1 MSQNDRTQLIPD
13 PQQPSRPTGGVQ
25 SPRPITP
32 THSTK
37 HGSGNTSQRQNPH
50 AYQQRQSNKATKHAP
65 SHTQNHHKGPRRS
78 ENHANGKKSGAKMTL
93 FVALGLIVVVY
104 IVGVVAFSQVAYPN
118 TTIAGVDVSFS
129 NASSAAT
136 KVNSAWKHYK
146 LTVAGDDFNWTYQ
159 PESDEPI
166 VDGEAAAKEI
176 ISRNEAF
183 IWPVRLVESLSG
195 KTKTIATSNEVDLE
209 QDVDLSMLSDTFD
222 QKKFEEDLGAAID
235 EFNEGRSGTFEANS
249 SYDEQAGKFT
259 VEKARSNEKLN
270 REHVIKYAELELAS
284 LAETV
289 DLSKLGNDAY
299 EPLNETLTNDQ
310 IQAACDAANN
320 FLGVNVTL
328 KLNGEDAG
336 KVDGSSV
343 LQWISFADPAN
354 PTLDTSQISSWAAE
368 LANSFNTVGTTRW
381 WTRADGKECAVEGG
395 DFGWSVDSDALAKQ
409 VEDAINNKQTGEIE
423 IKYSQKSDTY
433 TAKGEPDWRRI
444 STSTCPSSTRAT
456 MTRTVISYGRPTLS
470 RANRER
476 MPPPRAF
483 GRSIAMT
490 AQASSSVPKTQRP
503 ENQNTKA
510 PCHIGCRLKATW
522 LVSMMQHGKTIRA
535 LTTQIR
541 TNGAAATVASTCVWP
556 MPRHS
561 TTASASAYAW
571 SCTRRETRLR
581 TTGN

>member
-1 MSQNDRTQLIPD
+1 MGQRTTPTGKIRGQNDPFRCSGPHCCRLHCWRCRIFA
-13 PQQPSRPTGGVQ
+13 
-25 SPRPITP
+25 
-32 THSTK
+32 
-37 HGSGNTSQRQNPH
+37 GS
-50 AYQQRQSNKATKHAP
+50 
-65 SHTQNHHKGPRRS
+65 
-78 ENHANGKKSGAKMTL
+78 
-93 FVALGLIVVVY
+93 
-104 IVGVVAFSQVAYPN
+104 YPN

-146 LTVAGDDFNWTYQ
+146 LTVTGDDFNWIYQ

-183 IWPVRLVESLSG
+183 IWPVHLVESLSG
-195 KTKTIATSNEVDLE
+195 KTKTTATSNEVDLE

-354 PTLDTSQISSWAAE
+354 PTLDTSQIGSWAAE
-368 LANSFNTVGTTRW
+368 LANGFNTVGTTRW

-395 DFGWSVDSDALAKQ
+395 DFGWAVDSDALAKQ

-423 IKYSQKSDTY
+423 IKYSQKADTY
-433 TAKGEPDWRRI
+433 TAKGEPDWKAYIDVDLSEQHARYYDENGNIVWEANFI
-444 STSTCPSSTRAT
+444 SGKPGEDAT
-456 MTRTVISYGRPTLS
+456 PEGV
-470 RANRER
+470 
-476 MPPPRAF
+476 
-483 GRSIAMT
+483 GRSIVMT

-541 TNGAAATVASTCVWP
+541 TNGAAATVASTCAWP
-556 MPRHS
+556 MQALHDCINVGLCVVVHS
-561 TTASASAYAW
+561 
-571 SCTRRETRLR
+571 
-581 TTGN
+581 

>member
-1 MSQNDRTQLIPD
+1 
-13 PQQPSRPTGGVQ
+13 
-25 SPRPITP
+25 
-32 THSTK
+32 
-37 HGSGNTSQRQNPH
+37 
-50 AYQQRQSNKATKHAP
+50 
-65 SHTQNHHKGPRRS
+65 
-78 ENHANGKKSGAKMTL
+78 MTL

-146 LTVAGDDFNWTYQ
+146 LTVTGDDFNWSYQ

-289 DLSKLGNDAY
+289 DLSKLG
-299 EPLNETLTNDQ
+299 
-310 IQAACDAANN
+310 
-320 FLGVNVTL
+320 
-328 KLNGEDAG
+328 
-336 KVDGSSV
+336 
-343 LQWISFADPAN
+343 
-354 PTLDTSQISSWAAE
+354 
-368 LANSFNTVGTTRW
+368 
-381 WTRADGKECAVEGG
+381 
-395 DFGWSVDSDALAKQ
+395 
-409 VEDAINNKQTGEIE
+409 
-423 IKYSQKSDTY
+423 
-433 TAKGEPDWRRI
+433 
-444 STSTCPSSTRAT
+444 
-456 MTRTVISYGRPTLS
+456 
-470 RANRER
+470 
-476 MPPPRAF
+476 
-483 GRSIAMT
+483 
-490 AQASSSVPKTQRP
+490 
-503 ENQNTKA
+503 
-510 PCHIGCRLKATW
+510 
-522 LVSMMQHGKTIRA
+522 
-535 LTTQIR
+535 
-541 TNGAAATVASTCVWP
+541 
-556 MPRHS
+556 
-561 TTASASAYAW
+561 
-571 SCTRRETRLR
+571 
-581 TTGN
+581 

>member
-13 PQQPSRPTGGVQ
+13 PQQPSRHTGGVQ
-25 SPRPITP
+25 SPRPIAP
-32 THSTK
+32 S
-37 HGSGNTSQRQNPH
+37 HGQQRGATNASQRPN
-50 AYQQRQSNKATKHAP
+50 QQRQ
-65 SHTQNHHKGPRRS
+65 QRQQRQ
-78 ENHANGKKSGAKMTL
+78 ANGNAPKLPPTHARGDRGPARKSAGNNKSGKKTTL
-93 FVALGLIVVVY
+93 FVVLGLIVIVY

-146 LTVAGDDFNWTYQ
+146 LTVTGDDFSWTYQ

-176 ISRNEAF
+176 ISHNEAF
-183 IWPVRLVESLSG
+183 VWPVRLVESLSG
-195 KTKTIATSNEVDLE
+195 KTKTTATTNEVDLD

-222 QKKFEEDLGAAID
+222 QKKFEKDLGAAID

-249 SYDEQAGKFT
+249 SYDGQAGKFT

-299 EPLNETLTNDQ
+299 EPLNGTLTDDQ

-368 LANSFNTVGTTRW
+368 LANGFNTVGSTRW
-381 WTRADGKECAVEGG
+381 WTRADGKQCAVEGG
-395 DFGWSVDSDALAKQ
+395 DFGWSIDSSSLAKQ

-423 IKYSQKSDTY
+423 IKYSQKADTF
-433 TAKGEPDWRRI
+433 TAKGEPDWKAYIDVDLSEQHARYYDENGNIVWEANFI
-444 STSTCPSSTRAT
+444 SGKPGEDATPEGVWQINSNDGGSTLIGAKDPETGQAQITRV
-456 MTRTVISYGRPTLS
+456 R
-470 RANRER
+470 
-476 MPPPRAF
+476 
-483 GRSIAMT
+483 
-490 AQASSSVPKTQRP
+490 
-503 ENQNTKA
+503 
-510 PCHIGCRLKATW
+510 
-522 LVSMMQHGKTIRA
+522 
-535 LTTQIR
+535 
-541 TNGAAATVASTCVWP
+541 
-556 MPRHS
+556 
-561 TTASASAYAW
+561 
-571 SCTRRETRLR
+571 
-581 TTGN
+581 